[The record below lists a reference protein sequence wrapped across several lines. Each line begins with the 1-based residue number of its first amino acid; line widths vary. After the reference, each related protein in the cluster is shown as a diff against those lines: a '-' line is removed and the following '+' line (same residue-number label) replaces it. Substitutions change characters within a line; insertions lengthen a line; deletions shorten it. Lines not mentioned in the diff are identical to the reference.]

1 MSSNN
6 ITKTT
11 LESFRDAFPALK
23 NLIFLNSAGMSPL
36 PDPCRLAMN
45 GLIEDIGKRAYLNMD
60 NWIKTIALARKN
72 VSELIG
78 AFPEEVA
85 FIKNTSAGVSLV
97 ASGLNFSE
105 GDEVVINDIEF
116 PSNVYPWLY
125 LKNKGVKIVLVKSEK
140 GRIAPE
146 AIKHAVTPRTKVV
159 AISSVQYI
167 SGYRAE
173 LAKIGEIC
181 RANRSLFFV
190 DAIQSLGVIPM
201 DVKSCGI
208 DFLSTGGFKWLCGP
222 TGIGIFY
229 CNKTRLDNLT
239 LNNIGWNTVIN
250 SQDYSNILFE
260 PKPDAMRFEEG
271 SPNIIG
277 IYGLNESIK
286 LLKAVGIAN
295 IERHVLELT
304 DYLVERLL
312 SMNFIIFSPRKDG
325 EKSGIVTF
333 STKEKE
339 KLTILEK
346 KLFAENILVVNRG
359 NGIRVS
365 VHGFNNMKDIDRLI
379 EVCQGVSKQVI

>member
-1 MSSNN
+1 
-6 ITKTT
+6 
-11 LESFRDAFPALK
+11 
-23 NLIFLNSAGMSPL
+23 MSPL

-222 TGIGIFY
+222 TGIGVFY
-229 CNKTRLDNLT
+229 CNKTRLGNLT

-250 SQDYSNILFE
+250 SQDYANILFE